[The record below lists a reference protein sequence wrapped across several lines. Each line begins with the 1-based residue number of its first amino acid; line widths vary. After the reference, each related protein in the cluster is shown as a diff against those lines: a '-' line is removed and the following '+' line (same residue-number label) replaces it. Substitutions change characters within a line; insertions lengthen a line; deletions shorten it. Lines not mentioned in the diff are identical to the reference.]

1 MVSTSSQDAQR
12 EARRRK
18 GGPSKSVRDLGWDP
32 LRPDGLEQQPFSGE
46 FRNGFKAFLGFNKQ
60 FYNVYLL
67 KFERPKTR
75 PKPTQEVDSWKG
87 VCPYFKENLAR

>member
-18 GGPSKSVRDLGWDP
+18 GGPSKSVRDLGWEP

-46 FRNGFKAFLGFNKQ
+46 FGNGFKAFLGFNKQ

-75 PKPTQEVDSWKG
+75 PKTPK
-87 VCPYFKENLAR
+87 R

>member
-46 FRNGFKAFLGFNKQ
+46 FGNGFKAFLGFNKQ
-60 FYNVYLL
+60 LYDICICSNFSDQ
-67 KFERPKTR
+67 KHDQKPPKR
-75 PKPTQEVDSWKG
+75 
-87 VCPYFKENLAR
+87 